1 MGSCPRGFPLPWA
14 VLLLALQAGTS
25 ELPKAEVTLDPPW
38 INVLREDQVT
48 LRCEGP
54 QGQEDPSTHWFHN
67 GSSVGAEGQHSL
79 SFQATSEASGNYSC
93 QTGHSRLS
101 DPVRLAVVSDW
112 LLLQTPAREFREGDP
127 IVLRCHSWRN
137 KPLTKITFYQDG
149 VSKHFSF
156 GNQNFSIPQANAS
169 HSGEYHCRG
178 LIGKVAHS
186 SAPVAIS
193 VRGGRRNPLQ
203 PEFTCSD
210 HSGRAGR
217 PDRAGHG
224 RGRGRLVAPSPEAD
238 LRCRTCCRGG
248 AQEGVREHDLL
259 LAALAPGGELPEQHL
274 GPPAVPGGRRE
285 PGPGS
290 PGSSRGHG
298 DTDAPHGP
306 AQPSSARAPAWTRLK
321 LRPLPPVP
329 GAGRRWTHADI
340 RDLGLCRPAPTCHA
354 GSAPR
359 GHTWAMSRLP
369 VPSPAT
375 GLS

>member
-193 VRGGRRNPLQ
+193 VREIPSSQ
-203 PEFTCSD
+203 SSPAVTIV
-210 HSGRAGR
+210 AV
-217 PDRAGHG
+217 
-224 RGRGRLVAPSPEAD
+224 LVA
-238 LRCRTCCRGG
+238 LI
-248 AQEGVREHDLL
+248 
-259 LAALAPGGELPEQHL
+259 ALAM
-274 GPPAVPGGRRE
+274 AVGVAAWWHRRRKLT
-285 PGPGS
+285 S
-290 PGSSRGHG
+290 
-298 DTDAPHGP
+298 DAGP
-306 AQPSSARAPAWTRLK
+306 AAE
-321 LRPLPPVP
+321 
-329 GAGRRWTHADI
+329 G
-340 RDLGLCRPAPTCHA
+340 
-354 GSAPR
+354 APR
-359 GHTWAMSRLP
+359 KESENTISYSL
-369 VPSPAT
+369 
-375 GLS
+375 LSHPEENYQNSI